1 MTRNPNPWSAGRIL
15 SLPGRAPRLL
25 FGRMYE
31 DPHVELRSFPTA
43 PARVLCIA
51 SAGDTA
57 AALSRAGH
65 DVTAIDVNPVQL
77 AYARA
82 RLAGETPAVT
92 GSAELMLAAGRR
104 AAALALPA
112 WRPASLD
119 AFLDLDDPRVQS
131 SWWRTRLDGPG
142 LRLLMGTALRPVGL
156 LAATL
161 APGFRHVVPPR
172 FDTALRARI
181 ARVVARHPNTDN
193 PFLSALLAGRPAD
206 PPTPAPA
213 PTPTP
218 VPGPVRW
225 LLGDVAEH
233 LESVPARTYDAVT
246 LSNVLDGPGPAY
258 RRRLRTAV
266 ERAVRPGGPAVLRS
280 VGEGA
285 PGSAAA
291 ERAAERAAEERCPLW
306 GSLYVTTVG
315 GPR

>member
-1 MTRNPNPWSAGRIL
+1 MTPRNPWSAGRIL
-15 SLPGRAPRLL
+15 ALPGRGPRLL

-31 DPHVELRSFPTA
+31 DPRVELRAFPPA

-57 AALSRAGH
+57 AALSRAGY

-82 RLAGETPAVT
+82 RLDGGAPAVA

-112 WRPASLD
+112 WRPAPLD
-119 AFLDLDDPRVQS
+119 AFLGLDDPPVQS

-142 LRLLMGTALRPVGL
+142 LRLLMGAALRPVGL

-161 APGFRHVVPPR
+161 APGFRHVVPAR
-172 FDTALRARI
+172 FDAALRSRT
-181 ARVVARHPNTDN
+181 ARVVARHPNNDN
-193 PFLSALLAGRPAD
+193 PLLAALLAGRPAD
-206 PPTPAPA
+206 PPAPA
-213 PTPTP
+213 LR
-218 VPGPVRW
+218 PGPVRW
-225 LLGDVAEH
+225 LAGDIAEH

-258 RRRLRTAV
+258 RRRLRAAV
-266 ERAVRPGGPAVLRS
+266 ERAVRPGGTAVLRS
-280 VGEGA
+280 VGGT
-285 PGSAAA
+285 PGSA
-291 ERAAERAAEERCPLW
+291 AAERAAEERCPLW
-306 GSLYVTTVG
+306 GSLYATAVG

>member
-1 MTRNPNPWSAGRIL
+1 MTHNPWSAGRIL
-15 SLPGRAPRLL
+15 ALPGHGPRLL

-31 DPHVELRSFPTA
+31 DPRVEVRAFPAA

-57 AALSRAGH
+57 AALSRAGY

-92 GSAELMLAAGRR
+92 GSAERMLAAGRR

-112 WRPASLD
+112 WHPASLD

-142 LRLLMGTALRPVGL
+142 LRLLMGTALRPVGV
-156 LAATL
+156 LAAAL

-172 FDTALRARI
+172 FDAALRARI
-181 ARVVARHPNTDN
+181 ARVVAHHPNTDN
-193 PFLSALLAGRPAD
+193 PLLAALLADRAAD
-206 PPTPAPA
+206 PIAPG
-213 PTPTP
+213 
-218 VPGPVRW
+218 PGPVRW
-225 LLGDVAEH
+225 LLGDAAEH
-233 LESVPARTYDAVT
+233 LESVPARSYDAVT

-266 ERAVRPGGPAVLRS
+266 ERAVRPGGTAVLRS
-280 VGEGA
+280 MGGA
-285 PGSAAA
+285 PGTAAA
-291 ERAAERAAEERCPLW
+291 ARTAAERCPLW